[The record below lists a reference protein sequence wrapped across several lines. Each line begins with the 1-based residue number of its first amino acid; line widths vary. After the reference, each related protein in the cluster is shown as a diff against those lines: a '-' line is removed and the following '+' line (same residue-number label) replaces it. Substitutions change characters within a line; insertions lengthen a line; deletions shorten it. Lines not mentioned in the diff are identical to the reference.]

1 MDMRD
6 ATVVGSPS
14 APHARVTLPPVKLL
28 LTVEE
33 ACAALGVKR
42 TVLYRLF
49 KGNPRSRRLVSV
61 KVGSRR
67 LIPVSSLQAFVAS
80 LCEEVA

>member
-1 MDMRD
+1 M
-6 ATVVGSPS
+6 ATNGSGIHVIP
-14 APHARVTLPPVKLL
+14 APVKLL
-28 LTVEE
+28 LTVDE
-33 ACAALGVKR
+33 ACEALGVKR
-42 TVLYRLF
+42 TVLYSLL
-49 KGNPRSRRLVSV
+49 KGGRRTRRLTSV

>member
-1 MDMRD
+1 MSID
-6 ATVVGSPS
+6 GSDVNV
-14 APHARVTLPPVKLL
+14 APAPVKLL

-33 ACAALGVKR
+33 ACEALGVKR
-42 TVLYRLF
+42 TVLYSLF
-49 KGNPRSRRLVSV
+49 KGKQDTTRLVSV

-67 LIPVSSLQAFVAS
+67 LIPVTSLQAFVAS